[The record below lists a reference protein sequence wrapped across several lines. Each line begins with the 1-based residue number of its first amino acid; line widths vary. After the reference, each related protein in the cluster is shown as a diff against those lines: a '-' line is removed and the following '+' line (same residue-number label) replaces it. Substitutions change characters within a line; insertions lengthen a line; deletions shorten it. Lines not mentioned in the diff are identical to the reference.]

1 MSLMVVY
8 VILVFV
14 GQAAA
19 VAIGI
24 VLDNFSKA
32 LGLTTFLVL
41 YFAVFVVC
49 WKLAVRL
56 TDPGGIIHARIGGR

>member
-1 MSLMVVY
+1 MSLMIVY
-8 VILVFV
+8 VILVFA

-19 VAIGI
+19 VTIGI
-24 VLDNFSKA
+24 LLDNISKA
-32 LGLTTFLVL
+32 LGLTVFLAL

-56 TDPGGIIHARIGGR
+56 TDPGGIIHARLDDR

>member
-1 MSLMVVY
+1 MSLMIVY

-19 VAIGI
+19 VTIGI
-24 VLDNFSKA
+24 LLDNFSKA

-41 YFAVFVVC
+41 YFSVFVVC

-56 TDPGGIIHARIGGR
+56 TDPGGMIHARLGDR